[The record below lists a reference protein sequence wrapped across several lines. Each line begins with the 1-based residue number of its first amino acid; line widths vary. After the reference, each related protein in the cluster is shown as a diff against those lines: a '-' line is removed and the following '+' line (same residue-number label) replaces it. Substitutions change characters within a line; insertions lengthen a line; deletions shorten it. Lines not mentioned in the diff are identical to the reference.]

1 MRFPGAL
8 PESWIWLLVLGTV
21 SALSS
26 QDVENRFWVLADN
39 ALLSVKEGFIEGTV
53 CDVVVS
59 DVSLVVF
66 FNKVVNV
73 LFA

>member
-1 MRFPGAL
+1 
-8 PESWIWLLVLGTV
+8 V